1 MFKRFMEKIVS
12 EGKTFNNDKVR
23 EAADILGSAM
33 KLARAIGVGEVAV
46 YKWIHAKSIPDP
58 INCLK
63 IQKATKGKVKAKDIR
78 PDYEW
83 DMVI

>member
-1 MFKRFMEKIVS
+1 MKS
-12 EGKTFNNDKVR
+12 ETSYNKDKVR

-33 KLARAIGVGEVAV
+33 KLARAIEIGEVTV
-46 YKWIHAKSIPDP
+46 YRWISGKTVPDP

-63 IQKATKGKVKAKDIR
+63 IQKATKGKVKARDIR

-83 DMVI
+83 DKVI

>member
-1 MFKRFMEKIVS
+1 MLGKPQYNVEQMKKAVEIV
-12 EGKTFNNDKVR
+12 
-23 EAADILGSAM
+23 GSVAR
-33 KLARAIGVGEVAV
+33 LAGIIEVSGTTV
-46 YKWIHAKSIPDP
+46 YSWLWGKSIPDP

-83 DMVI
+83 DKVI

>member
-1 MFKRFMEKIVS
+1 MSLKKEYNIEEIKRAVEIIGSVARLAGIIEVS
-12 EGKTFNNDKVR
+12 GTT
-23 EAADILGSAM
+23 L
-33 KLARAIGVGEVAV
+33 
-46 YKWIHAKSIPDP
+46 YKWMWGQAVPDP

-83 DMVI
+83 DKVI

>member
-1 MFKRFMEKIVS
+1 MVVPDMKKNETSVNEYIQQAIDIV
-12 EGKTFNNDKVR
+12 
-23 EAADILGSAM
+23 GSTA
-33 KLARAIGVGEVAV
+33 KLARQLEITSATV
-46 YKWIHAKSIPDP
+46 YNWLWGKTIPDP

-83 DMVI
+83 EKVL

>member
-1 MFKRFMEKIVS
+1 MREIVS
-12 EGKTFNNDKVR
+12 KDNAFNNEKVR

-33 KLARAIGVGEVAV
+33 KLAREIGVGEVAV

-83 DMVI
+83 DKVI